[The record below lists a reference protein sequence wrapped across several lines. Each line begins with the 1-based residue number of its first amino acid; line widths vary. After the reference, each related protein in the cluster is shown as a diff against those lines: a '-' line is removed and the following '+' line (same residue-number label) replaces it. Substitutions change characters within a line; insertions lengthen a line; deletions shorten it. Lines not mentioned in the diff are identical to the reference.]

1 MKWMVKIMRADE
13 LREMTDQELEQRS
26 REFKE
31 ELFNLRF
38 QNATAQLDNP
48 MRIREVKRIIARIK
62 TVLRERELGIN
73 QE

>member
-1 MKWMVKIMRADE
+1 MRADE
-13 LREMTDQELEQRS
+13 LRNMNNAELEQKL

-48 MRIREVKRIIARIK
+48 MRIKEVKRSIARIK
-62 TVLRERELGIN
+62 TIMRERELGIKHA
-73 QE
+73 